1 MRELISEEG
10 IDSIKYVNK
19 ETNEVLGYV
28 DYEGH
33 LPEDMYYA
41 IEDSIDDMN
50 RIIKKKLT
58 NVRSISSDEQ
68 SREVYGDLVA
78 VRQMA
83 VDLLAIAKFYKK
95 EFNNLSN
102 LDSYFSYAR
111 IEKAITR
118 NFDNLESVREVILDY
133 LSDHGYDVEKARNIR
148 DYKSPIKLQ

>member
-33 LPEDMYYA
+33 LSEDMYYA

-50 RIIKKKLT
+50 RIIKKKL

-68 SREVYGDLVA
+68 SRELYGDVVA

-95 EFNNLSN
+95 EFDKLSN
-102 LDSYFSYAR
+102 LDSYFSYRR

-118 NFDNLESVREVILDY
+118 NFDKLESVREVLF
-133 LSDHGYDVEKARNIR
+133 DHDEKARNIR

>member
-50 RIIKKKLT
+50 RIIKKKL

-68 SREVYGDLVA
+68 SRELYGDVVA

-95 EFNNLSN
+95 EFDNLSN
-102 LDSYFSYAR
+102 LDSYFSYRR
-111 IEKAITR
+111 IEKAITII
-118 NFDNLESVREVILDY
+118 FDKLELVREVLF
-133 LSDHGYDVEKARNIR
+133 DHDEKARNIR

>member
-50 RIIKKKLT
+50 RIIKKKL

-68 SREVYGDLVA
+68 SRELYGDLVA

-83 VDLLAIAKFYKK
+83 VDLLAIVKFYKK

-118 NFDNLESVREVILDY
+118 NFDKIDSVREVLFDY
-133 LSDHGYDVEKARNIR
+133 DEKARNTR

>member
-19 ETNEVLGYV
+19 ETNEVLGYI
-28 DYEGH
+28 DYEGY

-41 IEDSIDDMN
+41 LWDSVDDMN
-50 RIIKKKLT
+50 RTIKNKLT
-58 NVRSISSDEQ
+58 NVRSIPSDDQAKEL
-68 SREVYGDLVA
+68 YGDVVA
-78 VRQMA
+78 MIQMA
-83 VDLLAIAKFYKK
+83 VDSLAIAKFYKR
-95 EFNNLSN
+95 EFKSFGN
-102 LDSYFSYAR
+102 LDDR
-111 IEKAITR
+111 IEKAITE